1 MPEFQRI
8 QLWRLPLSFF
18 DASLD
23 DAARFKLLA
32 AVTVKAEKLSTPRPP
47 PPMPWHHQAA
57 ALLLCSLIALPLVL
71 LGAVCALPVVG
82 WHRSAVGVVLLTLM
96 LALHPLPWGKL
107 AYRRNAAGL
116 LIARY
121 FGLEVVID
129 RRAGEPERIFGTPVT
144 LDPSHADGAT
154 ARQTAVV
161 NLACPHGVI
170 NFGACVFA
178 CLSRWLTGSD
188 QLTSVADATGR
199 TPGVRH
205 FLAMTWPISAAR
217 AAVHEHLS
225 GGHTIGLVPDG
236 INGIFAASLEGKGGP
251 PAWGDDRLVLGR
263 KRGLM
268 RLVLQTGATVM
279 PGYFV
284 GTLQLFTI
292 CHDRHGLLKALSR
305 RLRLSL
311 FLFYGRW
318 GLPLPRRG
326 PLTAVVCFVPAPRDA
341 PVAEP
346 TDAQLDSHHERV
358 YGGIAAA
365 YTAARPFV
373 GLPETAQL
381 RIL

>member
-161 NLACPHGVI
+161 NLA
-170 NFGACVFA
+170 
-178 CLSRWLTGSD
+178 
-188 QLTSVADATGR
+188 
-199 TPGVRH
+199 
-205 FLAMTWPISAAR
+205 
-217 AAVHEHLS
+217 
-225 GGHTIGLVPDG
+225 
-236 INGIFAASLEGKGGP
+236 
-251 PAWGDDRLVLGR
+251 
-263 KRGLM
+263 
-268 RLVLQTGATVM
+268 
-279 PGYFV
+279 
-284 GTLQLFTI
+284 
-292 CHDRHGLLKALSR
+292 
-305 RLRLSL
+305 
-311 FLFYGRW
+311 
-318 GLPLPRRG
+318 
-326 PLTAVVCFVPAPRDA
+326 
-341 PVAEP
+341 
-346 TDAQLDSHHERV
+346 
-358 YGGIAAA
+358 
-365 YTAARPFV
+365 
-373 GLPETAQL
+373 
-381 RIL
+381 